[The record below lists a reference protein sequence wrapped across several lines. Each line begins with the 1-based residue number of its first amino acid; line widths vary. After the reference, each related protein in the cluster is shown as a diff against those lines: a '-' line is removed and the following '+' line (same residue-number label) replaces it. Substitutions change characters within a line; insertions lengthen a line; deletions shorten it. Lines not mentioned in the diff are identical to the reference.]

1 MKTLTYKD
9 TRNYAPI
16 DVTKGMDLI
25 TKQIVMA
32 DAAAPNDAQI
42 MPKCKFCKNFKET
55 DAFMGTCK
63 AAMNEPDF
71 FAYPDMVAVTC
82 EMYEPV

>member
-1 MKTLTYKD
+1 MEKLAYKD

-16 DVTKGMDLI
+16 DVTKGVDLV
-25 TKQIVMA
+25 TRQIVMA
-32 DAAAPNDAQI
+32 DAAAPDDAQI
-42 MPKCKFCKNFKET
+42 MPKCKFCKHFKET
-55 DAFMGTCK
+55 DAFMGTCG
-63 AAMNEPDF
+63 AAKNEHGF